1 MSQQWP
7 DNLSEEESI
16 GLTVISKNRVN
27 LEETLRK

>member
-1 MSQQWP
+1 MSQQLP